1 MNDTPRPSALL
12 ARAAKQGAL
21 SLLVL
26 SIILTSATA
35 QEVAYSPPV
44 GGMAISVAAGTPT
57 APFTTTFSV
66 PIYDVPAATGI
77 TTGVI
82 SGVTATTVTVANAG
96 WTSGALVL
104 PGFPYA
110 VRFLSGQSEGLT
122 LTITANTSDTLSVTG
137 VNLSTLNVAAGDRFT
152 VFPIDTLN
160 TLFGSSTLLGGATPA
175 DADIV
180 TLSGT
185 LEISYYYSTSRNSWL
200 RTSGPTTDRGATPIL
215 PHTAVSITRKS
226 GSVPLVFLGQVPTS
240 RAMIS
245 VANSGSTYTNTGFP
259 TAVTLGTLAVQS
271 KIAGWVSSATPTSA
285 DLVGINSGGIWSY
298 YFHNGANWQRTS
310 GPATNRDS
318 VSIPA
323 GAAIQIF
330 RVGIAG
336 GNTYLLRNTPFT
348 L

>member
-1 MNDTPRPSALL
+1 MNRPVSSLRGATLL
-12 ARAAKQGAL
+12 GAL
-21 SLLVL
+21 ALG
-26 SIILTSATA
+26 LTAASVFA
-35 QEVAYSPPV
+35 QTTAYSPPI
-44 GGMAISVAAGTPT
+44 GGMAVPISAGTGS

-66 PIYDVPAATGI
+66 PLQDIPAATGI

-82 SGVTATTVTVANAG
+82 SSVTSTTVTVANAG
-96 WTSGALVL
+96 WTSGALTL
-104 PGFPYA
+104 AGFPYA
-110 VRFLSGQSEGLT
+110 IKFLSGQAAGLT
-122 LTITANTSDTLSVTG
+122 LTVTSNTTDTISLTG
-137 VNLSTLNVAAGDRFT
+137 INLTTLNVAPGDRFT
-152 VFPIDTLN
+152 LIPIDTLN
-160 TLFGSSTLLGGATPA
+160 TLFGSSTLQGGATAA

-185 LEISYYYSTSRNSWL
+185 LEVSYFYNTTLGRWV

-226 GSVPLVFLGQVPTS
+226 NALSLVFLGQVPTS

-259 TAVTLGTLAVQS
+259 TAVTLGSLAIQTR
-271 KIAGWVSSATPTSA
+271 IPGWVSSAVPASA

-298 YFHNGANWQRTS
+298 YFHNGTNWQRTS
-310 GPATNRDS
+310 GPATNRDT

-330 RVGIAG
+330 RVGIAA
-336 GNTYLLRNTPFT
+336 GNSYLLRDAPYS